1 MGTISASRQDLS
13 SLVGMMSR
21 WQDASVEVRMILR
34 ISSVVA
40 GEKLDSVGVVAE
52 GKTLDGSKILSNVE
66 GIVAQSFVILSS
78 KKFRKDVASADEE
91 IAEGRDL
98 GALRPSR
105 ELRDFHNCFGQFWF
119 EEIVLRK
126 NLRFEEVIILQIS
139 LH

>member
-21 WQDASVEVRMILR
+21 GQDASVELRMILR

-40 GEKLDSVGVVAE
+40 GAKLDNAEVVAE
-52 GKTLDGSKILSNVE
+52 RKSLDVPKILSNVE

-98 GALRPSR
+98 GALR
-105 ELRDFHNCFGQFWF
+105 
-119 EEIVLRK
+119 
-126 NLRFEEVIILQIS
+126 
-139 LH
+139 

>member
-21 WQDASVEVRMILR
+21 GQDASVELRMILR

-40 GEKLDSVGVVAE
+40 GVVAE
-52 GKTLDGSKILSNVE
+52 RKSLDVPKILSNVE

-105 ELRDFHNCFGQFWF
+105 ELRDFH
-119 EEIVLRK
+119 
-126 NLRFEEVIILQIS
+126 
-139 LH
+139 